1 LPKNAVLEKEEKK
14 PNKEIDAKTFLL
26 LTQKGPKGS
35 ILDVKPL
42 WDSYFR
48 LNFWITHIT
57 PDCVI
62 AKSEI
67 VESRFIKVIKGEKGY
82 TVKDLTKKTT

>member
-48 LNFWITHIT
+48 LNFWITYNDT
-57 PDCVI
+57 DCVMAKNII
-62 AKSEI
+62 A
-67 VESRFIKVIKGEKGY
+67 ESRFVKVVKKKNGY
-82 TVKDLTKKTT
+82 EVKDLTKN

>member
-1 LPKNAVLEKEEKK
+1 MPKNAVLEKEEKK

-48 LNFWITHIT
+48 LNFWFTEMAS
-57 PDCVI
+57 DCVI
-62 AKSEI
+62 ARNSI
-67 VESRFIKVIKGEKGY
+67 LESRFIKVIKGKKGY
-82 TVKDLTKKTT
+82 TVKDLTKK